1 MPAYMSCP
9 NSLLPRE
16 QSDRPDLSREAI
28 VSQEPLTRIDVL
40 DHVHGSYAGTSLYN
54 DPS

>member
-16 QSDRPDLSREAI
+16 KSDRPDLIREAI
-28 VSQEPLTRIDVL
+28 VSQEPLARAYVL
-40 DHVHGSYAGTSLYN
+40 NATCIALMLIVKIA
-54 DPS
+54 

>member
-16 QSDRPDLSREAI
+16 KSDRPDLSREAI
-28 VSQEPLTRIDVL
+28 ASQELSSRAYVL
-40 DHVHGSYAGTSLYN
+40 DAACNGLMLIVKVA
-54 DPS
+54 